1 MSETNQ
7 HTHHRNECS
16 PDVGLHFCRRCRK
29 HLEKNEIYR
38 KVRFKRLHRYL
49 REDCWHRKSS
59 RSLKKR
65 GTNRSERQTD
75 RQTEKSFRIEV
86 SFQHFTFGIR
96 LFLEQI
102 HLRYSPLLPP
112 PVLFC
117 YSLLGKWSNQK
128 PDPETKTATPKNK
141 KEFFYFFC
149 FFFFRTSWT
158 NKSLDYSLFSLSAPK
173 ATGLS
178 PSYFAVRQKSVSS
191 HTNKTSKKIDETRTF
206 LRWTKSDTEEMQ
218 IHTHRREPH

>member
-1 MSETNQ
+1 MSVVLTSAYTFAAAVESILRRTRS
-7 HTHHRNECS
+7 TERYALKDSTDIYEKIVDIEKVLGASRNEEQTEAR
-16 PDVGLHFCRRCRK
+16 D
-29 HLEKNEIYR
+29 
-38 KVRFKRLHRYL
+38 
-49 REDCWHRKSS
+49 
-59 RSLKKR
+59 
-65 GTNRSERQTD
+65 RQTD

-149 FFFFRTSWT
+149 FFFFRTS
-158 NKSLDYSLFSLSAPK
+158 
-173 ATGLS
+173 
-178 PSYFAVRQKSVSS
+178 
-191 HTNKTSKKIDETRTF
+191 
-206 LRWTKSDTEEMQ
+206 
-218 IHTHRREPH
+218 